1 VELPAS
7 QVLADRLE
15 EDLNALPYHFPYRDS
30 INAWAACAAVAL
42 HAREGHSQITRICHQ
57 TPELFELVDRIFTAL
72 RVQFALHALEPKTI
86 VLGCDIH
93 RLPQRP
99 RRHTHRLSPF
109 AMCTAF
115 PCSDYYGDSAPRL
128 RHRRAWRLADCFL
141 ASAQLKVPVF
151 TGRTRGAVGAQL
163 YP

>member
-57 TPELFELVDRIFTAL
+57 TPELFELVDRIFTTL
-72 RVQFALHALEPKTI
+72 RVQFALHALEPMSI